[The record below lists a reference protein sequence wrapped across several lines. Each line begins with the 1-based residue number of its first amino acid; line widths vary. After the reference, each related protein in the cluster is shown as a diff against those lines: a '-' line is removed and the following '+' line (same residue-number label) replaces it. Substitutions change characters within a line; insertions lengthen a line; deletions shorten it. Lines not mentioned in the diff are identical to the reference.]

1 MRADGIRLKATP
13 ENPVTEKTTWIKLTA
28 LNLMAEAAGQHID
41 ISYEAAGFQ
50 SRWTVLLNGTV
61 AGYRSDLMEARS
73 FAHQLLQE
81 CRTARIA
88 A

>member
-1 MRADGIRLKATP
+1 MRADGIRLMTTP
-13 ENPVTEKTTWIKLTA
+13 ENPVTERTTWIELTA
-28 LNLMAEAAGQHID
+28 LNFMAEAAGQRIGF
-41 ISYEAAGFQ
+41 SYEAAGFQ
-50 SRWTVLLNGTV
+50 SRWAVLLNGAV

-81 CRTARIA
+81 CQTVRIA

>member
-1 MRADGIRLKATP
+1 
-13 ENPVTEKTTWIKLTA
+13 
-28 LNLMAEAAGQHID
+28 
-41 ISYEAAGFQ
+41 
-50 SRWTVLLNGTV
+50 V

-81 CRTARIA
+81 CQTTRMA

>member
-1 MRADGIRLKATP
+1 MKAP
-13 ENPVTEKTTWIKLTA
+13 ENPVTERTTWIVLTA
-28 LNLMAEAAGQHID
+28 MKSMAEAAGQRID
-41 ISYEAAGFQ
+41 LSYEAAGFQ
-50 SRWTVLLNGTV
+50 SRWAVLLNGAV

-81 CRTARIA
+81 CQTARMA